1 VLLPLAIAVALTAP
15 PAISGNCNPTRV
27 HFTGSISSDAPA
39 KVTYTWIRPN
49 TPAARTYTL
58 DFPKAG
64 TLPVTYDLLLRK
76 HEQGWVMLR
85 VILPEKTDSAK
96 VKYQVE
102 CK

>member
-27 HFTGSISSDAPA
+27 HFTGTITSDSPTR
-39 KVTYTWIRPN
+39 VTYTWVRPN
-49 TPAARTYTL
+49 QPSRTYTL

-64 TLPVTYDLLLRK
+64 TLPVTYDVLLRK
-76 HEQGWVMLR
+76 RDQGWVMLR
-85 VILPEKTDSAK
+85 VILPEKVESDK